1 MTPALMRPLT
11 AAASLLAV
19 AVAAAPAAHAQ
30 LGWLDEAKLG
40 VDWHDIALGGDHEE
54 PGADINGE
62 LLFTSPGLLRAIGR
76 PRPHFGIAVNTAG
89 ATSYAYFGL
98 TWTAAV
104 LGRAFIAG
112 ALGGAVHDGEIN
124 DRRPDRKQLGSRIL
138 FHEYV
143 EAGYRVTPA
152 LSLSVFLDHMSNA
165 DLVRHNAGVTNV
177 GLRTGFKF

>member
-1 MTPALMRPLT
+1 MTQARMRPLT
-11 AAASLLAV
+11 AAASLLVV
-19 AVAAAPAAHAQ
+19 AVATAPAAHAQ
-30 LGWLDEAKLG
+30 RDWLDEAKLG
-40 VDWHDIALGGDHEE
+40 VDAHDITLGGKHQE

-62 LLFTSPGLLRAIGR
+62 LLFTSRALLSAIGR

-98 TWTAAV
+98 TWTATV
-104 LGRAFIAG
+104 LDRAFISG

-124 DRRPDRKQLGSRIL
+124 AEKPDRKQLGSRIL

-143 EAGYRVTPA
+143 EAGYRVTPV

-165 DLVRHNAGVTNV
+165 DLARHNAGMTNI

>member
-1 MTPALMRPLT
+1 MTPSLMRRL
-11 AAASLLAV
+11 AAAAVLAF
-19 AVAAAPAAHAQ
+19 ATTLAPAAHAE

-40 VDWHDIALGGDHEE
+40 VDAHDITLGGQHQE

-62 LLFTSPGLLRAIGR
+62 LLFTSPSLLRVIGR
-76 PRPHFGIAVNTAG
+76 PRPHFGVAVNTAG

-98 TWTAAV
+98 TWTATV
-104 LGRAFIAG
+104 FNRAFISG
-112 ALGGAVHDGEIN
+112 ALGGAVHDGELN
-124 DRRPDRKQLGSRIL
+124 DEKPDRKALGSRIL

-143 EAGYRVTPA
+143 EAGYRVTPV

-165 DLVRHNAGVTNV
+165 NLARRNAGMTNV

>member
-1 MTPALMRPLT
+1 MTPPLMRPPT
-11 AAASLLAV
+11 AAASILAL
-19 AVAAAPAAHAQ
+19 AITMAPPARAQ
-30 LGWLDEAKLG
+30 TGWLDEAKLG
-40 VDWHDIALGGDHEE
+40 VDAHDITLGGQHQE

-62 LLFTSPGLLRAIGR
+62 LLFTSPGLLQVIGA
-76 PRPHFGIAVNTAG
+76 PRPHFGVAVNTAG

-104 LGRAFIAG
+104 LDRVFVSG

-124 DRRPDRKQLGSRIL
+124 AEKPDRKQLGSRIL

-143 EAGYRVTPA
+143 EAGYRLTPV

-165 DLVRHNAGVTNV
+165 DLARHNAGMTNV
-177 GLRTGFKF
+177 GLRTGFRF

>member
-11 AAASLLAV
+11 AAVSLLAV
-19 AVAAAPAAHAQ
+19 AAATAPAAHAQ

-40 VDWHDIALGGDHEE
+40 ADAHDITLGGQHRE
-54 PGADINGE
+54 PGADITGE
-62 LLFTSPGLLRAIGR
+62 LLFTSPGLLSVIGR

-104 LGRAFIAG
+104 LDRAFVSG

-124 DRRPDRKQLGSRIL
+124 ADKPERKQLGSRIL

-143 EAGYRVTPA
+143 EAGYRVTPVV
-152 LSLSVFLDHMSNA
+152 SLSIFLDHISNA
-165 DLVRHNAGVTNV
+165 DLARHNAGMTNI

>member
-1 MTPALMRPLT
+1 MRLLT
-11 AAASLLAV
+11 AGSLFVLATTM
-19 AVAAAPAAHAQ
+19 APAAHAQ
-30 LGWLDEAKLG
+30 LGWFDEAKLG
-40 VDWHDIALGGDHEE
+40 VDAHDITLGGQHQE

-62 LLFTSPGLLRAIGR
+62 LLFTSPSLLSVIGA

-104 LGRAFIAG
+104 FERAFISG

-124 DRRPDRKQLGSRIL
+124 GEKPNRKQLGSRIL

-165 DLVRHNAGVTNV
+165 DLARHNAGMTNV

>member
-11 AAASLLAV
+11 AAASLLAL
-19 AVAAAPAAHAQ
+19 AVATAPPARAQ
-30 LGWLDEAKLG
+30 IGWLDEAKLG
-40 VDWHDIALGGDHEE
+40 IDAHDITLGGQHQE

-62 LLFTSPGLLRAIGR
+62 LLFTSPSLLSAIGR

-89 ATSYAYFGL
+89 ATSYAYVGL

-104 LGRAFIAG
+104 FDRAFVSG

-124 DRRPDRKQLGSRIL
+124 GNVPNRKQLGSRIL

-143 EAGYRVTPA
+143 EAGYRVTPV

-165 DLVRHNAGVTNV
+165 DLARHNAGMTNI